1 MSFDKEKI
9 VDLISNMSIKD
20 ILDLI
25 KKIENKFNISSSEYI
40 NKTNS
45 ASDKKIEEKT
55 EFNIIL
61 NSVGKNRISVIKA
74 IRSITSLGLK
84 ESKNLVESAPIL
96 VKENINKEECQK
108 IKKTLEDVGA
118 KVEIK

>member
-9 VDLISNMSIKD
+9 IESISNMSIKD

-40 NKTNS
+40 NKVNNTN
-45 ASDKKIEEKT
+45 DKKVEEKT
-55 EFNIIL
+55 VFNIIL

-84 ESKNLVESAPIL
+84 ESKNLVESAPTL